1 MIERR
6 ALLEKRDYSDVSTGE
21 PIEAVHPGIILREEF
36 LAPLG
41 ITPHALAIAL
51 RVPAPRINDVVRGK
65 RAISSETALRLA
77 RYFNMSATFWMNLQ
91 ASYDLRVVAEADG
104 ERIER
109 EIVPLPVTRRALLAL
124 EEPPCA

>member
-6 ALLEKRDYSDVSTGE
+6 TLQEKRDYSDVSTGE
-21 PIEAVHPGIILREEF
+21 AIGAVHPGVILRDEF
-36 LAPLG
+36 LTPLG

-51 RVPAPRINDVVRGK
+51 RVPAPRVNDVVRAR

-91 ASYDLRVVAEADG
+91 ASYDLRVAAEAEG
-104 ERIER
+104 ERIEQ
-109 EIVPLPVTRRALLAL
+109 EIVPLAASRRELLPLDEVPGA
-124 EEPPCA
+124 